1 MSEIVFILGAGASK
15 RAGAPLMDDFLDVAD
30 DLTKQDFAK
39 EVREDFDLV
48 FKARAELQQAHSKAR
63 LDIRNLESVFAAFEM
78 AKILELL
85 GSLTPEEI
93 RSLPKAMKT
102 LIVTTLELS
111 INLPVSDRGV
121 RPPPP
126 YERFSKLIKGLVDA
140 RRTVSII
147 TLNYDLCLDF
157 ALYSLGVPVSYC
169 LGEEG
174 DERGTRYFKL
184 HGSMNWAQCSSCN
197 KVVAW
202 KLPKYFGRFQW
213 GLWGGETSVRL
224 NVASNMKRFE
234 HCGDSTVEGVFIVP
248 PTWNKAQYHEQLG
261 MVWRA
266 AAKELKD
273 AKEVYIIGFSLP
285 PTDFF
290 FRDFYALASI
300 GPTLLRRFWV
310 FNPDENVKEKFRDLL
325 GPQAMSYFK
334 FFPKLFDEAIQ
345 SIAAATKTKTS

>member
-1 MSEIVFILGAGASK
+1 MSEIGFVLGAGASK
-15 RAGAPLMDDFLDVAD
+15 DAGAPLMADFLDVAD
-30 DLTKQDFAK
+30 DLTKQNLAK
-39 EVREDFDLV
+39 EAQEDFNLV
-48 FKARAELQQAHSKAR
+48 FKARAELQQAHSKAQ

-78 AKILELL
+78 AKLLELL

-93 RSLPKAMKT
+93 SRLSEAMKT

-111 INLPVSDRGV
+111 IYLPVSDQRV
-121 RPPPP
+121 RPSPP
-126 YERFSKLIKGLVDA
+126 YESFSKLIKGLVDA

-157 ALYSLGVPVSYC
+157 ALHSLGVPVSYC
-169 LGEEG
+169 LGGES

-202 KLPKYFGRFQW
+202 KLPDYFRKFGCGPW
-213 GLWGGETSVRL
+213 LDVTSARL
-224 NVASNMKRFE
+224 NVASKMERFT
-234 HCGDSTVEGVFIVP
+234 HCGDSSVEGVFIVP

-261 MVWRA
+261 TVWRA
-266 AAKELKD
+266 AANELKD

-290 FRDFYALASI
+290 FRQFYALASI

-310 FNPDENVKEKFRDLL
+310 FNPDESVESRFSDLL
-325 GPQAMSYFK
+325 VPQVMSRFK
-334 FFPKLFDEAIQ
+334 FFPDRFNEAIDPITQ
-345 SIAAATKTKTS
+345 ATKTNTS

>member
-30 DLTKQDFAK
+30 DLRKQDLAK
-39 EVREDFDLV
+39 KVREDFNLV
-48 FKARAELQQAHSKAR
+48 FKAMAELQQAQSKAR
-63 LDIRNLESVFAAFEM
+63 LDIVNLESVFAAFEM

-126 YERFSKLIKGLVDA
+126 YERFSGLIRVLVKA
-140 RRTVSII
+140 RRTVSVI
-147 TLNYDLCLDF
+147 TLNYDLCLDY
-157 ALYSLGVPVSYC
+157 ALSSLGLPVSYC
-169 LGEEG
+169 LGGEG
-174 DERGTRYFKL
+174 DERGTKFLKL
-184 HGSMNWAQCSSCN
+184 HGSMNFVQCSSCK

-202 KLPKYFGRFQW
+202 KLPDYLRQIGRHPW
-213 GLWGGETSVRL
+213 DDETSVRL
-224 NVASNMKRFE
+224 KVASNMKHFM
-234 HCGDSTVEGVFIVP
+234 HCGDSPVEGVFIVP
-248 PTWNKAQYHEQLG
+248 PTWNKAQYHDQLG

-266 AAKELKD
+266 AANELKE

-285 PTDFF
+285 RTDFF

-310 FNPDENVKEKFRDLL
+310 FNPDESVESRFRELL
-325 GPQAMSYFK
+325 GPQAMSRFK
-334 FFPKLFDEAIQ
+334 FFPDRFNEAIDPITQ
-345 SIAAATKTKTS
+345 ATKTKTS

>member
-126 YERFSKLIKGLVDA
+126 YERFSDLIRVLVKA
-140 RRTVSII
+140 RRTVSVI
-147 TLNYDLCLDF
+147 TLNYDLCLDY
-157 ALYSLGVPVSYC
+157 ALSSLSLPVSYC
-169 LGEEG
+169 LGGEG
-174 DERGTRYFKL
+174 DERGTKFLKL
-184 HGSMNWAQCSSCN
+184 HGSMNWAQCSNCK

-202 KLPKYFGRFQW
+202 KLPDYFRQVGRHPW
-213 GLWGGETSVRL
+213 GDETSVRL
-224 NVASNMKRFE
+224 KVASNMEHFK
-234 HCGDSTVEGVFIVP
+234 HCGDSSVEGVFIVP